1 MLIDSHAHLDD
12 EKFDEDREEII
23 NSFKDNDLEL
33 VINVGADIESS
44 KKAVMLAKEYD
55 TIYAAVGVHPH
66 DAKDIDSNT
75 LDILRELSKE
85 EKVVAIGE
93 IGLDYYYDNSP
104 RELQKQ
110 WFREQIKLAKQ
121 LDLPIIVHS
130 RDASQD
136 VFDIISEESEGRKL
150 RGVIHCFSESLEMA
164 LEYIKLGFYISL
176 GGPVTFKNARVPKE
190 VAKEVPLEKLLIETD
205 SPYLTPQPHRGKRNE
220 PKNVRYVAET
230 IANLKGISYEK
241 VKNATNQNTKMLFNI
256 K

>member
-1 MLIDSHAHLDD
+1 MLIDTHVHLDD

-241 VKNATNQNTKMLFNI
+241 VKNATNQNTKMLFNT